1 MQKSTRHHLQS
12 VKRLQFKIHP
22 PEMSYN
28 KQELAFVFF
37 GRGGGDLNINLNNY
51 TNSPKNVTI
60 KLQHQPNHRKP
71 ELTYRSDFPCGVGV
85 LTSKAEV

>member
-1 MQKSTRHHLQS
+1 MQKSSINRLQS
-12 VKRLQFKIHP
+12 VKRIQFKMHP
-22 PEMSYN
+22 PKLSYN
-28 KQELAFVFF
+28 NLYLAFVLF
-37 GRGGGDLNINLNNY
+37 RWGGGDLNINLNNY